1 MIMWPFRKGHKRPRI
16 KRDKEGNPY
25 LELTEEEK
33 RAIEDTLKQFEGHG
47 IHRDY
52 YDDIISGATAFA
64 LANYATEQVIIS
76 ETAARKEDR
85 LVLLDKAIA
94 AITKAYSFYE
104 LPIYIYDLACFM
116 EMADRNDLAR
126 NVYRLFLDKQAEY
139 KPRQMDEAFTKERD
153 IDEAIKDAIAKR
165 I

>member
-1 MIMWPFRKGHKRPRI
+1 MWPFRKRHKRPRI
-16 KRDKEGNPY
+16 KRDENGNPY

-52 YDDIISGATAFA
+52 YDDITSGATAFA
-64 LANYATEQVIIS
+64 LANYATEQVMLS
-76 ETAARKEDR
+76 EDPTLEGNR
-85 LVLLDKAIA
+85 LTLLDKAIA

-126 NVYRLFLDKQAEY
+126 NVYRLFLDKQAKY

-153 IDEAIKDAIAKR
+153 IDEAVKDAKVKAT
-165 I
+165 